1 MIVFDSPEMVENK
14 EFDEKADIW
23 SFGCLVYELITMKP
37 AFMAP
42 NPLLLAK
49 SICTCQYERIKMEGT
64 TF

>member
-1 MIVFDSPEMVENK
+1 MVENK

-23 SFGCLVYELITMKP
+23 SFGCLVYELIALKP
-37 AFMAP
+37 AFKAS

-49 SICTCQYERIKMEGT
+49 SICTCDYERIQMEGT